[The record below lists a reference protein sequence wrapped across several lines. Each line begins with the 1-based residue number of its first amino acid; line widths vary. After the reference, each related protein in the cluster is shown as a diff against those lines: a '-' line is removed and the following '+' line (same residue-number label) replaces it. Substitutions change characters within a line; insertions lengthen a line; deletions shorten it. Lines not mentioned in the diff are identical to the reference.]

1 MRLRDPLKFTKR
13 IEWNWSGH
21 GVGFGDSAAV
31 ANEVWDASGNRRRRR
46 RRAEVVEADE
56 AIGTVS
62 VELCESYPNVEEI
75 LKYIN

>member
-46 RRAEVVEADE
+46 AEVIEEDE

-62 VELCESYPNVEEI
+62 VELSESYPNVEEI